1 LDVVRTF
8 YIFARK
14 KDMDRKIFLDKWF
27 PYFRDKPLDEI
38 ERDLDD
44 VILQER
50 TGVRFKDSVGDAKRM
65 FTPEQEEVV
74 LKAVDDFWSRSPPRT
89 FDERLKDF
97 RDKESI
103 KQSIKN
109 KEVKMSSD
117 DFGMEVKDPSGV
129 SMVEMLTNIREGMI
143 VLNKELDQYKTC
155 LDYLLGFQE
164 EDTTSANKESSLEVS
179 LVDRLEGIQ
188 NRLGNNIRLLRKMNN
203 YFAGRIGLLMTPD
216 KI

>member
-1 LDVVRTF
+1 
-8 YIFARK
+8 
-14 KDMDRKIFLDKWF
+14 
-27 PYFRDKPLDEI
+27 
-38 ERDLDD
+38 
-44 VILQER
+44 
-50 TGVRFKDSVGDAKRM
+50 
-65 FTPEQEEVV
+65 
-74 LKAVDDFWSRSPPRT
+74 
-89 FDERLKDF
+89 
-97 RDKESI
+97 
-103 KQSIKN
+103 
-109 KEVKMSSD
+109 
-117 DFGMEVKDPSGV
+117 MEVKDPSGV